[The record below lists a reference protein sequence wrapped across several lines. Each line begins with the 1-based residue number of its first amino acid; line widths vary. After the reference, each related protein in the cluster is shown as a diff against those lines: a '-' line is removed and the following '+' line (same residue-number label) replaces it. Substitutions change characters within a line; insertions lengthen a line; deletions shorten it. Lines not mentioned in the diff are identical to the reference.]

1 MSRLLL
7 SLLLMVALLPAHAGQ
22 TRTLTDV
29 AGRQVQ
35 VPLEVDR
42 IVLGEGRYLA
52 TLAIFDRDDPVRRVV
67 GMFGELERLDPA
79 TYAQYLERFPQIG
92 KVPRVGR
99 SSEDSFSIEQT
110 IALRPQVALFGL
122 EGHGPT
128 PHSQEVLDRLQA
140 AGITVVFVDFR
151 KNPLENTTRSIQVL
165 GELLGQ
171 TEVAD
176 EFVAF
181 YQEEMAKVRT
191 AVARSQTRPVV
202 FLESRVG
209 LNDECC
215 ESIAHGLFADYVD
228 AAGGRNLAQ
237 DKIPGTSG
245 MLSMEYLL
253 QAQPEVYIATA
264 IGSVGHLGDQ
274 PGRVVLGVGAD
285 EEVAR
290 RSLRHALG
298 RPGFAG
304 LAAVEQGRAHAIWHH
319 FYNSPFNVAAV
330 QAIAAWLH
338 PQEMQGIDPQRTLA
352 ELYRRFQP
360 VPLHGAYWVDLN
372 D

>member
-1 MSRLLL
+1 
-7 SLLLMVALLPAHAGQ
+7 MVLLLPAHAEQ

-35 VPLEVDR
+35 VPLNVER
-42 IVLGEGRYLA
+42 IVLGEGRYLT
-52 TLAIFDRDDPVRRVV
+52 TLAMFDREDPVRRVV

-79 TYAQYLERFPQIG
+79 TYAQYVERFPQID

-99 SSEDSFSIEQT
+99 SNEDSFSIEQT

-122 EGHGPT
+122 EGHGPS
-128 PHSQEVLDRLQA
+128 PQSQEVLERLQA

-151 KNPLENTTRSIQVL
+151 KNPLQNTTRSIQVL
-165 GELLGQ
+165 GELLGRSD
-171 TEVAD
+171 VAD
-176 EFVAF
+176 DFVAF
-181 YQEEMAKVRT
+181 YQAEMAKVSA
-191 AVARSQTRPVV
+191 AVARSKTRPMV

-215 ESIAHGLFADYVD
+215 ESIAHGLFADYVE

-237 DKIPGTSG
+237 EKIPGTSG

-264 IGSVGHLGDQ
+264 IGAVGHQGDQ

-285 EEVAR
+285 EQVAR
-290 RSLRHALG
+290 ASLKHVLG
-298 RPGFAG
+298 RPGFSG
-304 LAAVEQGRAHAIWHH
+304 LTAVEQGRVHAIWHH

-330 QAIAAWLH
+330 QAIASWLH
-338 PQEMQGIDPQRTLA
+338 PQEMHDIDPQRTLA
-352 ELYRRFQP
+352 ELYQRFQP